1 MKKIL
6 QEKGSIFKK
15 IMSWILVMAILF
27 TSVDMSS
34 FIVSAENDE
43 SALLSDGVLE
53 SGESTESQAALEETD
68 IFDTSENVSSQE
80 AGGISE
86 EVNLLTDGSTVDPH
100 VEQPPTEQ
108 PSAQDF
114 EEGKKEAGYLTVK
127 IFDDTNKNGIWDN
140 GETGIKNLEVALS
153 PKGTEEKIQMQVSG
167 DGVYFI
173 NGIQEGIYTV
183 KLSAAPEVT
192 APYNLAESV
201 LLSPDENNILYPNT
215 EDTWF
220 IGWTEVDV
228 TKNHELVL
236 GLQKDDLEKIEEE
249 IGDAEEAELL
259 ETEDGVFFSADAG
272 RASSITANGFL
283 IRDFIYYKGY
293 QVDVWFDNGN
303 SAGFSGCPSYKWIF
317 RRSDNRI
324 LYCIE
329 PFVDGINR
337 GNYTGGGNMANVYGA
352 DKARYM
358 QLCAYYGAEY
368 TWPGATSDWSVKAL
382 YFMAAQNLI
391 WKKMGAQHLQWYQYK
406 EDHRGHFHPGYAI
419 DISYYENQI
428 INKINNHSKMPSLP
442 ANQRIDHDYANPDKV
457 YSFTDTNGALG
468 NGWQSSS
475 YNTEGWWIKSTPA
488 GVNKAW
494 IEGNQL
500 KFTLKNDTSIDG
512 KQITFPL
519 EKWFPSRGSNQY
531 YVSTRPRQQS
541 LLYQGSLANIPYNW
555 SVTINPT
562 GQAKIQKV
570 DDKGNPVQGVSFKW
584 GTDRNNLN
592 HTTGKTGSD
601 GTVTIQANAG
611 TIYIQEH
618 EVPSHLIKDE
628 SVKSVQIQSGKTAT
642 LTFTNQR
649 VTRNVSI
656 KKVDSST
663 GIPIAGAK
671 FQYWSEERP
680 DSKYTATTDSK
691 GEFTSYIK
699 FPVGSRVTMK
709 EIKAAPG
716 YELPSGSEAQKTI
729 TVSLNES
736 ENKFTFKNT
745 AKKLPIKLKKINA
758 RTGQIIQR
766 GVTFHVGVNLNNPG
780 EYEVLTTGSDGTV
793 RTKEYPHGTKLYYQ
807 EIKAP
812 SGFQVDDTIYSV
824 IVDASTSSEEQT
836 VTVRNEESPIGFS
849 VEKKGDDGRP
859 LAGVRFRLEKR
870 IGNSWYTIHSNL
882 VTDKNGKLN
891 IPDTYDRELVIN
903 GGLRL
908 VEEKTVPGYDI
919 LKEPFIFKEEHLD
932 SEEAHA
938 EVTIINKKIP
948 TRLVIKKKDK
958 DTNLFLA
965 GVEFEITDENG
976 KRIQILRTDSSGQA
990 ETEELMADT
999 VYYIEEIAAPYGYK
1013 KLEGREK
1020 LKLDSTNNFYLER
1033 EYENQAYYG
1042 KIELHKK
1049 DQNGKNLKG
1058 IEFTIYK
1065 GHTPIATLV
1074 TNKDGYAVS
1083 EALPATDSYRI
1094 VETYAPPQY
1103 VSSGLDYSFRFLET
1117 NDGIVEQRENWTM
1130 TFQKNTLTATFNVT
1144 NKEIFGKV
1152 TIKKVDSEDKTV
1164 KVKGAKFELRN
1175 RYTGELIDSGTTD
1188 ESGSCTF
1195 ENVPLVNPTV
1205 NSEQGYY
1212 YIEETSPGENHIL
1225 PENTRKYF
1233 SLTVSRKELEVQF
1246 ENPPFKGD
1254 IEITKVDEDDNSKK
1268 LEGAEFAI
1276 YHADNLN
1283 QVIGTAT
1290 TNNEG
1295 IARFENLRYGDYVIK
1310 ETKAPLHYRND
1321 RVNGGNAHWDASV
1334 GGYRVTINE
1343 NGQVI
1348 PLTIT
1353 NPRLQIRV
1361 KVIKYAQG
1369 KIATLGG
1376 AEFKLYKADGT
1387 VLETLVTSFV
1397 DGTVYSKN
1405 YYADELG
1412 EGAYLLETKAPA
1424 GYEPSTDKIFIEFDQ
1439 NSENPILEI
1448 VKEVENGIKEP
1459 EFKFQKVDEDGNGVD
1474 AEFTI
1479 EVYNASRNIHWSQYG
1494 FLYEFNTTK
1503 ENTFADLSGFYER
1516 FNYMLERYGDDN
1528 KVSHEYVLTFKE
1540 VNADKWHQPVE
1551 GVLARLQYH
1560 QTSSGW
1566 TVEPYGEGSL
1576 GSGVTFDFNTMI
1588 LTAVNKTIPVRLNVK
1603 KTDYHGNYL
1612 AGAVFK
1618 IIPVGQENKA
1628 VEITSTGDAGGVTV
1642 ELPYAEEYII
1652 REIQAPPGYFRERQD
1667 TTVKA
1672 SELSLISNETIWY
1685 YYGETSVGNTKQP
1698 EFTIKKI
1705 GSDQKRLGA
1714 TFRITE
1720 VKNNMGLNQSITVST
1735 QKEDGVVRVDL
1746 SPFSEFMNISYATGI
1761 LKIEELSVEDSD
1773 YQMLAQPIYVKW
1785 TTDYTRW
1792 TFETVVSGY
1801 DNPENVSFEKKEN
1814 AITITV
1820 PNKKKNYSFNMM
1832 KQGEAGDQGR
1842 VWADIIIS
1850 VKGSEYSRTI
1860 SSDDLLNVDDIFSG
1874 LTDSNGYWIRIEEK
1888 DTTAGYEKVPV
1899 MGFWYYPDK
1908 KGLDKF
1914 QDANGPVSFEF
1925 DEQDSEKIIIK
1936 LTNTRSKMRLR
1947 FKKTNGSGTALA
1959 GAVFEITTHS
1969 PYFSKTYTTKGYP
1982 DGETVE
1988 FPYAQEII
1996 VEEIK
2001 APPGH
2006 IMGKQ
2011 TKWTLTP
2018 NDFHSVDDI
2027 NNSMYECDKLFTT
2040 PIVNESQYNLSI
2052 KKIDGNGQTTNAT
2065 FKIIGSGGVSG
2076 TWEVP
2081 TKEGAASLNFIVDDL
2096 LNRYPDRDRAELII
2110 TEIATDEG
2118 LLIQEGNLA
2127 KIIVDLYK
2135 IRSSYG
2141 SGYFQ
2146 PSDYDGSSVWV
2157 DFDPR
2162 DMTTLEFT
2170 VKNEFIP
2177 VNLTLVKKEDGKE
2190 NVYLAGAE
2198 FTITVHGGNSD
2209 GQQIKVETTDTSEGK
2224 TIKLPW
2230 AESYSVQE
2238 TKAPEGYILDP
2249 TVCDYTLEDFQNQMD
2264 ATGTVLLAKKHKVTM
2279 TNTPIIGKIQV
2290 KKVDEDDN
2298 KALTGAEFDIY
2309 RGSLT
2314 PGHTYDDV
2322 KEPTYKNVGKI
2333 TVDGSGIGVSEE
2345 LSYGEYLLKE
2355 TKAPAGYQIT
2365 RELYPVKVSRENETV
2380 YVQISN
2386 RKSEGVLKIVKKDE
2400 ETFEPLAG
2408 AVFTVHRKDNDEQ
2421 VGDKLVTGSDGKAS
2435 MKLPYGEYYVK
2446 EVSFP
2451 SGYAS
2456 ASGKTYNFTLDGTQI
2471 EVTKNIS
2478 NTKSKYALRLF
2489 KTDRE
2494 TGEFLGGAV
2503 FGLYEDDADPK
2514 VVDPI
2519 QKFTTNA
2526 NGSAVVFLTK
2536 GGHYDIY
2543 ELQAPAGYQ
2552 RLTEKFEVY
2561 VDDKVPTVEITV
2573 ENTKQSLDIEIHK
2586 TDEADK
2592 PLAGAVFEIRNAK
2605 TGALVATTEPTG
2617 VTGKVTVQVPAG
2629 DYEYTVTEIQAP
2641 AGYVLD
2647 STPRPVMINKGNQD
2661 GEIIYTAEPV
2671 QITNRQMKGN
2681 IKLVKVDGD
2690 SQKPLEGAVFG
2701 VYDNNDELVDTLIT
2715 NSKGEAM
2722 SKNLPNGSYTLK
2734 ELTPPPGYEHSE
2746 MTYNAELTDTET
2758 LITITAENTSLK
2770 GGFTIRKADAQK
2782 SDKVLSGAVFR
2793 VYASYEEAA
2802 NNGKYIA
2809 EKTTE
2814 TNGLAVFENLSY
2826 GTYYVKET
2834 KAPEGYELNI
2844 RIFTVTVD
2852 GESAENLVLEVE
2864 NHKKLEKGIFRVKK
2878 KDADTGIALKGA
2890 EFLVEGNSYSHTY
2903 PTGEDG
2909 TFETEELAPGTY
2921 TVTETKAPEGYR
2933 ISKTP
2938 TRLVTVKAGDGI
2950 EASSPVVEYE
2960 FTNEKI
2966 QFPIRIVK
2974 TDDTSE
2980 NKPLAGAVFEL
2991 YRLNE
2996 LGSHEG
3002 EALET
3007 LVTDINGEATSKML
3021 PVGRYQVVE
3030 VNPPEGYK
3038 LSENPSQIVEIT
3050 KDTPQETLEFTVIF
3064 RNSPELGSL
3073 KILKLALPNK
3083 EAEETQ
3089 GNPLAGAEFEV
3100 TSASSGQTY
3109 KETTNSEGVAE
3120 FKNLPFGIYNVRE
3133 VKVPAGYEDDSAY
3146 FGTVV
3151 IGKDAQQVVEI
3162 TAYNYKK
3169 YGALSLKKTDCETGK
3184 LVAGATY
3191 GIYTKLADDG
3201 DIAPTSYLGKE
3212 YDLVTLPDQAYVTS
3226 KQLELGTYYVKEINS
3241 PPGYKRN
3248 PKVYE
3253 ATLTDEIPVVQIDA
3267 EDEPYKGSVSIHK
3280 TDEHKNPL
3288 EGAVFALYTKEDYDK
3303 MQEELKPG
3311 EHAPDVPASYL
3322 TTDSQGNASKEDL
3335 VLGQA
3340 YVLTEFI
3347 APAGYKLQ
3355 FTPQEFT
3362 PTAEKMDFKY
3372 QAENKKKRELIIHK
3386 VNESGAPVSDVM
3398 FSVYRF
3404 GADGRPETSDDG
3416 DAVAVLSP
3424 GITGDGIARMDIS
3437 YFENGWYYVKETQGS
3452 EMGYEV
3458 SQEIITFEITDEKKE
3473 YEFTFVNYRPK
3484 GEIEIQKKDELGN
3497 PLPGAEFTLNIP
3509 GPDWYNGKNPN
3520 DLKEVA
3526 KFELDENGY
3535 GILKDIEA
3543 SVYVIRETK
3552 APAGYKPADDILVI
3566 MHRDGK
3572 PGIKNDRV
3580 YYYYHAD
3587 IVNKPITGWISVQK
3601 QANLDDESVTGMDL
3615 SNARFEI
3622 RNAKGELVD
3631 TLITA
3636 KDGTAVSRELPVGI
3650 YTIKETQAPQGT
3662 ILNEKEG
3669 TVSIDGTGE
3678 NDIYTYTHVNQVV
3691 KGRLQI
3697 KKVDG
3702 DDSSQTLE
3710 GAEFDILK
3718 EDGTLVEHLITG
3730 KDGIATSN
3738 YLPYGWYILRET
3750 KAPSGYALQIRDIR
3764 CLIQKEE
3771 QLLEIVVENM
3781 KSEDAEV
3788 LVVKYDKDNPT
3799 HYLKGAQFKLYGDKE
3814 LSQQIGETFTTND
3827 KGRIYFG
3834 KDLNLERGKTYYLQE
3849 TKAPDGYVLDETVH
3863 SFVLNPDEPQSIALY
3878 IANEIEK
3885 GYIRFEKTGDM
3896 LERME
3901 EDDTYPNLKKL
3912 IWSEQTLMDAEI
3924 GIYAKTPV
3932 TLDGRTYQEGELLQR
3947 LKSGETSRALPV
3959 GTYQYKE
3966 LSAPD
3971 GYILD
3976 EKFHDIEV
3984 KENNVTEA
3992 DAALATL
3999 KNAHASVSLKLHKK
4013 FKDGNTPEKLEKVI
4027 FGVYTAYEIKEN
4039 KVTIPAE
4046 TLLGIIKIDEKGQS
4060 IENHLKLPEGRYY
4073 VMEMETADGY
4083 VLDGHKYPFTTGYQ
4097 NEDRVIEISSAEA
4110 PIINEPVYGTI
4121 RVKKTGDMFT
4131 KVEKLVKQEGNYQVS
4146 RPVYGKGELKG
4157 AEFEIRA
4164 KDKLVIDGKTF
4175 EPGQV
4180 IDKLITGEKDES
4192 RKLPLGTYILVETK
4206 APDGYILNDTPQKV
4220 TILQNQEP
4228 TKPSIAVYEMEN
4240 EKAVPEITL
4249 YKSFFGK
4256 TQEEAAKL
4264 YTKVLFGIYP
4274 QEEIRGATNEAVLK
4288 ADELVGLIRIDETGK
4303 GTLKEDTVLPLG
4315 KYYVK
4320 ELETA
4325 EGYQVSEK
4333 EYSFEITQDNTGTGP
4348 VTISGISEDT
4358 PVVNLPEGAEVP
4370 FAFRK
4375 IGEDGQPLAGA
4386 VFRLYTCKEAHKQHS
4401 QEAGIEGSCWKEI
4414 YGLSPKISGA
4424 DGIVDFG
4431 ILPNGTYQLKETEAP
4446 DGYVLPAGQ
4455 WRFTVDSEAKPG
4467 EHIIF
4472 TPTGGAQPPAFQ
4484 KAEEGAVYQYQVMN
4498 RKARQMPFTGGAGML
4513 DYAAGGGAL
4522 LALAELVNRRRKKKN
4537 KGNVQ

>member
-1 MKKIL
+1 MRKLL
-6 QEKGSIFKK
+6 QEKGSVFKK
-15 IMSWILVMAILF
+15 IMSWILVMVILF
-27 TSVDMSS
+27 TSADMSS
-34 FIVSAENDE
+34 FVVSAENQK
-43 SALLSDGVLE
+43 SGLLSDGE
-53 SGESTESQAALEETD
+53 SDSGGGE
-68 IFDTSENVSSQE
+68 I
-80 AGGISE
+80 
-86 EVNLLTDGSTVDPH
+86 LTDGSTEPPA
-100 VEQPPTEQ
+100 EQPPAEQ
-108 PSAQDF
+108 PQTEEPPVQDSV
-114 EEGKKEAGYLTVK
+114 EGEKEAGYLTVK
-127 IFDDTNKNGIWDN
+127 VFNDENKNGVWDE
-140 GETGIKNLEVALS
+140 GETGIRDLDVSLS
-153 PKGTEEKIQMQVSG
+153 LQDTEEKMQIPASG
-167 DGVYFI
+167 DGVYAAD
-173 NGIQEGIYTV
+173 GIQEGTYTV
-183 KLSAAPEVT
+183 RLSAAPETV
-192 APYNLAESV
+192 ALYNLTESV
-201 LLSPDENNILYPNT
+201 FLSPDGNNIFYPNA

-220 IGWTEVDV
+220 IGWNNIDV

-249 IGDAEEAELL
+249 IGDGELL
-259 ETEDGVFFSADAG
+259 ETEEGVFFSAEPET
-272 RASSITANGFL
+272 RATTANGFL
-283 IRDFIYYKGY
+283 KKEYIYYKGHK
-293 QVDVWFDNGN
+293 VDVWFDNGN
-303 SAGFSGCPSYKWIF
+303 SAGFSGCPSYRWIF
-317 RRSDNRI
+317 RASDNKI

-329 PFVDGINR
+329 PFVNGIDK
-337 GNYTGGGNMANVYGA
+337 GNYKGGGNMANAYGA
-352 DKARYM
+352 EKARYM
-358 QLCAYYGAEY
+358 QLCAYYGADY
-368 TWPGATSDWSVKAL
+368 AWPNAGSDWSVKAL

-391 WKKMGAQHLQWYQYK
+391 WKQMGAKHLQWYQYK
-406 EDHRGHFHPGYAI
+406 ADYHGHFHPGYAI
-419 DISYYENQI
+419 NISYYENQI

-457 YSFTDTNGALG
+457 YSFTDKNGALG

-475 YNTEGWWIKSTPA
+475 YNVEGWWIKSLPA

-500 KFTLKNDTSIDG
+500 KFTLKKDASIDG

-519 EKWFPSRGSNQY
+519 EKWFSSRGSNQY
-531 YVSTRPRQQS
+531 YVSTNPRQQS
-541 LLYQGSLANIPYNW
+541 LMYQGSIANIPYNW
-555 SVTINPT
+555 SVTVNPT
-562 GQAKIQKV
+562 GQVKIQKV
-570 DDKGNPVQGVSFKW
+570 DDTGKAVPGVSFRW
-584 GTDRNNLN
+584 GTDKNNLN

-601 GTVTIQANAG
+601 GTVTIRANAG
-611 TIYIQEH
+611 MIYVQEN

-628 SVKSVQIQSGKTAT
+628 TVKSVQIQSGKTAS

-656 KKVDSST
+656 RKIETST
-663 GIPIAGAK
+663 EDPIAGAK
-671 FQYWSEERP
+671 FQYWNEERP
-680 DSKYTATTDSK
+680 DTKYTVTTDSK
-691 GEFTSYIK
+691 GEFISSVK
-699 FPVGSRVTMK
+699 FPVGSQVTME
-709 EIKAAPG
+709 EIEAAPG
-716 YELPSGSEAQKTI
+716 YELPPENERKQTI

-736 ENKFTFKNT
+736 DNKFTFKNT
-745 AKKLPIKLKKINA
+745 VKKLPVRLKKINE
-758 RTGQIIQR
+758 RTGDPIHG
-766 GVTFHVGVNLNNPG
+766 GVTFNIGPNLKDP
-780 EYEVLTTGSDGTV
+780 EMYEELTTGSDGTV
-793 RTKEYPHGTKLYYQ
+793 TTKEYPHGTKLFYQ

-812 SGFQVDDTIYSV
+812 SGFQVDDTVYSV
-824 IVDASTSSEEQT
+824 IVDASTSSEVQT
-836 VTVRNEESPIGFS
+836 VIVRNEEAPISFS
-849 VEKKGDDGRP
+849 IKKKGDDGRP
-859 LAGVRFRLEKR
+859 LAGVQFRLEKK
-870 IGNSWYTIHSNL
+870 IGNNWYTMHSNL

-891 IPDTYDRELVIN
+891 IPGTYDREMIIN
-903 GGLRL
+903 GRLRL
-908 VEEKTVPGYDI
+908 VEEETVPGYN
-919 LKEPFIFKEEHLD
+919 LLEEPFVFKEEHLD

-938 EVTIINKKIP
+938 EVTITNKKIP

-958 DTNLFLA
+958 DTDLPLSGA
-965 GVEFEITDENG
+965 EFEITDENG
-976 KRIQILRTDSSGQA
+976 KRIQLLKTDSSGQA

-999 VYYIEEIAAPYGYK
+999 VYYIEEITAPYGYK

-1020 LKLDSTNNFYLER
+1020 LKLDSSNNFQLER
-1033 EYENQAYYG
+1033 VYENEAYYG
-1042 KIELHKK
+1042 QIKLHKK
-1049 DQNGKNLKG
+1049 DQTGKNLKG

-1065 GHTPIATLV
+1065 GYTPVETLI
-1074 TNKDGYAVS
+1074 TNEDGYAES
-1083 EALPATDSYRI
+1083 KRLPATDSYRI

-1130 TFQKNTLTATFNVT
+1130 TFHKNTLTATFDVT

-1152 TIKKVDSEDKTV
+1152 TIKKVDSEDKAV

-1175 RYTGELIDSGTTD
+1175 RYTGELIASGTTD

-1254 IEITKVDEDDNSKK
+1254 IEITKVDKDDPSKK

-1276 YHADNLN
+1276 YRADNLDK
-1283 QVIGTAT
+1283 VIYTAK
-1290 TNNEG
+1290 TNGEG
-1295 IARFENLRYGDYVIK
+1295 IARFDNLRYGDYVIK
-1310 ETKAPLHYRND
+1310 ETKAPLYYRND
-1321 RVNGGNAHWDASV
+1321 RVNGGNKEYWNEEI
-1334 GGYRVTINE
+1334 GGYCVTIKE

-1353 NPRLQIRV
+1353 NPRLQVRV
-1361 KVIKYAQG
+1361 KVIKYAEG

-1376 AEFKLYKADGT
+1376 AEFNLCKADGT
-1387 VLETLVTSFV
+1387 VLETLVTSPV
-1397 DGTVYSKN
+1397 DGAVYSKN

-1412 EGAYLLETKAPA
+1412 EGAYLIETKAPA
-1424 GYEPSTDKIFIEFDQ
+1424 GYEPSTDKIFIKFDQ

-1448 VKEVENGIKEP
+1448 VKEVENRIKES
-1459 EFKFQKVDEDGNGVD
+1459 EFKFQKVDEEGNGVD
-1474 AEFTI
+1474 ADFSI
-1479 EVYNASRNIHWSQYG
+1479 EVYNASRNIHWSYYY
-1494 FLYEFNTTK
+1494 FDCWISTTK
-1503 ENTFADLSGFYER
+1503 ENTFADLSGFYNS
-1516 FNYMLERYGDDN
+1516 FNNTLERHSENNLYD
-1528 KVSHEYVLTFKE
+1528 EYVLTFRE
-1540 VNADKWHQPVE
+1540 VRADEWHQPVE
-1551 GVLARLQYH
+1551 GKLAELQYRL
-1560 QTSSGW
+1560 TSSGW
-1566 TVEPYGEGSL
+1566 TVKPYREGSL
-1576 GSGVTFDFNTMI
+1576 GPGVTFDYNTMT

-1603 KTDYHGNYL
+1603 KTDYHDNYL
-1612 AGAVFK
+1612 AGAVFR

-1628 VEITSTGDAGGVTV
+1628 VEVTSTGDANGVTV

-1672 SELSLISNETIWY
+1672 SQLSLISNETIWY
-1685 YYGETSVGNTKQP
+1685 YYGETSVGNNKQP

-1705 GSDQKRLGA
+1705 GSDQKPLGA

-1773 YQMLAQPIYVKW
+1773 YQMLAQPIYVEW
-1785 TTDYTRW
+1785 ETYRASW
-1792 TFETVVSGY
+1792 TFKTVVSGY
-1801 DNPENVSFEKKEN
+1801 DNPENVSFESKEN
-1814 AITITV
+1814 VITITV
-1820 PNKKKNYSFNMM
+1820 PNKKKNYSFNMV
-1832 KQGEAGDQGR
+1832 KQGEPDDNER

-1850 VKGSEYSRTI
+1850 VNGSEYSKTI

-1899 MGFWYYPDK
+1899 MGFRYYPDK

-1959 GAVFEITTHS
+1959 GAEFEITTQS

-2018 NDFHSVDDI
+2018 NDFHSIDDI

-2052 KKIDGNGQTTNAT
+2052 KKIDGDGQPANAT

-2096 LNRYPDRDRAELII
+2096 LNRYPDWDRAELII

-2170 VKNEFIP
+2170 VRNEFIP
-2177 VNLTLVKKEDGKE
+2177 VNLTLIKKEEGKE

-2209 GQQIKVETTDTSEGK
+2209 GKQIKVETTGTSIG
-2224 TIKLPW
+2224 TTVKLPW

-2249 TVCDYTLEDFQNQMD
+2249 TIYDYTLKDFQNQMD
-2264 ATGTVLLAKKHKVTM
+2264 ATGSILLAKNHSVTM
-2279 TNTPIIGKIQV
+2279 TNTPITGKIQV
-2290 KKVDEDDN
+2290 KKVDEDNN
-2298 KALTGAEFDIY
+2298 KALAGAEFDIY
-2309 RGSLT
+2309 KGSLN
-2314 PGHTYDDV
+2314 PGDTYENV
-2322 KEPTYKNVGKI
+2322 QEPGYKKVGTI
-2333 TVDGSGIGVSEE
+2333 TVDGSGIGVSAE

-2355 TKAPAGYQIT
+2355 TKAPSGYQIT
-2365 RELYPVKVSRENETV
+2365 KEIYPIKVSRENETV

-2386 RKSEGVLKIVKKDE
+2386 RKSEGTLNIVKVDE
-2400 ETFEPLAG
+2400 ETSAPLAG
-2408 AVFTVHRKDNDEQ
+2408 AVFTVHRKDTNEQ
-2421 VGDKLVTGSDGKAS
+2421 VGDRLVTGWDGKAS
-2435 MKLPYGEYYVK
+2435 MSLPYGEYYVK

-2456 ASGKTYNFTLDGTQI
+2456 ASGKTYDFTLDGTHI

-2494 TGEFLGGAV
+2494 TGEFLAGAV
-2503 FGLYEDDADPK
+2503 FGLYANDADPK
-2514 VVDPI
+2514 TAEPI

-2526 NGSAVVFLTK
+2526 NGSAVVFLAT

-2641 AGYVLD
+2641 DGYVLD

-2671 QITNRQMKGN
+2671 ELTNRQMKGN
-2681 IKLVKVDGD
+2681 IKLVKVDGG

-2701 VYDNNDELVDTLIT
+2701 VYDNNDKLVDTLIT

-2722 SKNLPNGSYTLK
+2722 SKNLPNGRYTLK

-2834 KAPEGYELNI
+2834 KAPEGYELNT

-3335 VLGQA
+3335 VLGQT
-3340 YVLTEFI
+3340 YVLIEFA
-3347 APAGYKLQ
+3347 APAGYELQ
-3355 FTPQEFT
+3355 FEKQTFI
-3362 PTAEKMDFKY
+3362 PTAEKMHFTY
-3372 QAENKKKRELIIHK
+3372 QAVNKKKKELIIHK
-3386 VNESGAPVSDVM
+3386 VNESGDPVSDVM

-3404 GADGRPETSDDG
+3404 GPDGRPETPDDG
-3416 DAVAVLSP
+3416 EAVAVLSP

-3437 YFENGWYYVKETQGS
+3437 HLENGWYYVKETQGS

-3543 SVYVIRETK
+3543 SVYVIRETE
-3552 APAGYKPADDILVI
+3552 APAGYKPADDILVV
-3566 MHRDGK
+3566 MHRDGTE
-3572 PGIKNDRV
+3572 GIKNDRV

-3587 IVNKPITGWISVQK
+3587 IVNKPITGWISIQK
-3601 QANLDDESVTGMDL
+3601 QADLDDEPVTNMDL

-3622 RNAKGELVD
+3622 RDAKGELAD

-3718 EDGTLVEHLITG
+3718 EDGTLVEHLVTG

-3764 CLIQKEE
+3764 YLIQKEE
-3771 QLLEIVVENM
+3771 QLLDIVVENM

-3834 KDLNLERGKTYYLQE
+3834 KDLNLKRGKTYYLQE

-3878 IANEIEK
+3878 IANEMGK
-3885 GYIRFEKTGDM
+3885 GYIRFDKTGDM

-3924 GIYAKTPV
+3924 GIYAKTLV

-3947 LKSGETSRALPV
+3947 LKSGETSRALPL

-3976 EKFHDIEV
+3976 ENFHDIEV
-3984 KENNVTEA
+3984 IENNVTEA
-3992 DAALATL
+3992 EAALATL

-4046 TLLGIIKIDEKGQS
+4046 TLLGIIKINEKGQS

-4073 VMEMETADGY
+4073 VMELETADGY

-4097 NEDRVIEISSAEA
+4097 NEDRVIEISSAEN
-4110 PIINEPVYGTI
+4110 PIVNEPVYGTI
-4121 RVKKTGDMFT
+4121 RVEKTGDMFT
-4131 KVEKLVKQEGNYQVS
+4131 KVGKLVNQEGKYQVN

-4164 KDKLVIDGKTF
+4164 KDEVVVDGKTF
-4175 EPGQV
+4175 KPGDV
-4180 IDKLITGEKDES
+4180 IDTLITGERDES
-4192 RKLPLGTYILVETK
+4192 IKLPLGTYILVETK
-4206 APDGYILNDTPQKV
+4206 APEGYILDNEPREV
-4220 TILQNQEP
+4220 TILPNEEP
-4228 TKPSIAVYEMEN
+4228 VKPSVAVHTMEN
-4240 EKAVPEITL
+4240 EKAVPEIAL

-4256 TQEEAAKL
+4256 TQEEAAEL
-4264 YTKVLFGIYP
+4264 YKEVLFGVYA
-4274 QEEIRGATNEAVLK
+4274 QEEIRGVTNEAVLK

-4303 GTLKEDTVLPLG
+4303 GILKEDTVLPFG

-4325 EGYQVSEK
+4325 EGYQVSEE
-4333 EYSFEITQDNTGTGP
+4333 EYSFEVTKDNVGTGSVLIP
-4348 VTISGISEDT
+4348 GIAEDT
-4358 PVVNLPEGAEVP
+4358 PVVNLPEGAEIP

-4375 IGEDGQPLAGA
+4375 IGEDGQPLEGA
-4386 VFRLYTCKEAHKQHS
+4386 VFRLYTCKEEHDHS
-4401 QEAGIEGSCWKEI
+4401 QEAGTEGSCWKEV
-4414 YGLSPKISGA
+4414 YGLSPKTSGE

-4431 ILPNGTYQLKETEAP
+4431 ILPDGTYQLKETEAP
-4446 DGYVLPAGQ
+4446 EGYVLPAGQ
-4455 WRFTVDSEAKPG
+4455 WRFTVNSKAIPG
-4467 EHIIF
+4467 EHITF

-4498 RKARQMPFTGGAGML
+4498 RKARQMPFTGGTGML